1 VFVLS
6 ITVFARSNFIRTVVD
21 KGTPQPLPGVIV
33 QIFGTKISAVT
44 DFGVTFK
51 FTDVKTGSKVVFS
64 YVGYENVTVTY
75 SGQNDFRVTMAE
87 NFSKLSEVIIKVGY
101 GTARNQDLTGS
112 TTTVTTKD
120 FNKGAN
126 VTSENLLNGRVAGLT
141 TNTVM

>member
-1 VFVLS
+1 MLP
-6 ITVFARSNFIRTVVD
+6 ITVFAQSNLSGTVVD
-21 KGTPQPLPGVIV
+21 KGTPHSLPGVNV

-44 DFGVTFK
+44 DFDGAFK

-64 YVGYENVTVTY
+64 YVSYENVTVTY